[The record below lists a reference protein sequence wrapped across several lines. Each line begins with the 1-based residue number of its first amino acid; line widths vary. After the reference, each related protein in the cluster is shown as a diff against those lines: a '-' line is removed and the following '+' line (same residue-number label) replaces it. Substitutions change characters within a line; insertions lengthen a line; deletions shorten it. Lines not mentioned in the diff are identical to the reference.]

1 MFGVLGSNFGGSF
14 KKPFVD
20 SHNSAAGDAAK
31 QLQMTKLDQAATQHA
46 LYSMRQ
52 AALAIVLLLVDA
64 VIEEEL
70 GEQLPSEFLDAQM
83 NETIGDMDDEPT
95 AAEWLKNML
104 AAHIADALESLGAS
118 EDLIADAFGAEVDVA
133 DSALETIAETVMANL
148 PADGDEINAWAK
160 EFIYGDAD
168 DLEDS
173 HNAVGKKPLTAGKT
187 TTKKDA
193 KGNTLR
199 YKAVK
204 VIRDGKP
211 TVVNKRISG
220 KPFLSPAKR
229 AALVKAGNK
238 AHTGTAIRKAQ
249 KSLGIGA
256 KMGLYK
262 NAQGL
267 MKMHGGKLSAIS
279 RSKSF

>member
-1 MFGVLGSNFGGSF
+1 MFGALGSNFGGGF

-20 SHNSAAGDAAK
+20 THNSAAGDAAK
-31 QLQMTKLDQAATQHA
+31 LLQMTKLDQAATQHA

-64 VIEEEL
+64 ITEEEL

-83 NETIGDMDDEPT
+83 NETIGDMDDEPA

-118 EDLIADAFGAEVDVA
+118 EDLITDAFGAEVDVA

-148 PADGDEINAWAK
+148 PADGDEIGQWGKA
-160 EFIYGDAD
+160 FIYGDGS
-168 DLEDS
+168 EDS
-173 HNAVGKKPLTAGKT
+173 HNSANSKLTVGQK

-193 KGNTLR
+193 KGQTIV
-199 YKAVK
+199 YEAVK
-204 VIRDGKP
+204 AMKNGQPIIK
-211 TVVNKRISG
+211 NKRVSG
-220 KPFLSPAKR
+220 KPYQTPAQV
-229 AALVKAGNK
+229 AALNKARTK
-238 AHTGTAIRKAQ
+238 AHTESAIKQAQ
-249 KSLGIGA
+249 RSLAKGH

-262 NAQGL
+262 SSNP
-267 MKMHGGKLSAIS
+267 S
-279 RSKSF
+279 

>member
-1 MFGVLGSNFGGSF
+1 MFGALGSNFGGGF

-20 SHNSAAGDAAK
+20 THNSAAGDVAK
-31 QLQMTKLDQAATQHA
+31 QMQMTKLDQAATQHA

-52 AALAIVLLLVDA
+52 AALVIVLMLVDA
-64 VIEEEL
+64 ITEDEL
-70 GEQLPSEFLDAQM
+70 GEQLPSEFLDSQM
-83 NETIGDMDDEPT
+83 NEAVGDMDDEPT

-118 EDLIADAFGAEVDVA
+118 EDLIADAFGTEVDVA

-168 DLEDS
+168 DMEDS

-187 TTKKDA
+187 TVKKDA

-220 KPFLSPAKR
+220 KPYRSPAQV
-229 AALVKAGNK
+229 AATKKAQN
-238 AHTGTAIRKAQ
+238 TPRTAGAIKEAQ
-249 KSLGIGA
+249 KSLAKGQ

-262 NAQGL
+262 SSNP
-267 MKMHGGKLSAIS
+267 S
-279 RSKSF
+279 

>member
-1 MFGVLGSNFGGSF
+1 MSGFGFGTFGGGF

-20 SHNSAAGDAAK
+20 SHNSAAGDVAK
-31 QLQMTKLDQAATQHA
+31 QMQMTKLDQAATQHA

-52 AALAIVLLLVDA
+52 AALVIVLMLVDA
-64 VIEEEL
+64 ITEDEL
-70 GEQLPSEFLDAQM
+70 GEQLPSEFLDSQM
-83 NETIGDMDDEPT
+83 NETVGDMDDEPT

-118 EDLIADAFGAEVDVA
+118 EDLIADAFGTEVDVA

-168 DLEDS
+168 DMEDS

-187 TTKKDA
+187 TVKKDA

-220 KPFLSPAKR
+220 KPFRTQAQKTADQQNAKR
-229 AALVKAGNK
+229 L
-238 AHTGTAIRKAQ
+238 HTGTAIRKAQ
-249 KSLGIGA
+249 RSLMVGE

-262 NAQGL
+262 NAGGL
-267 MKMHGGKLSAIS
+267 MKMHSAKLDNIN
-279 RSKSF
+279 RSKGS